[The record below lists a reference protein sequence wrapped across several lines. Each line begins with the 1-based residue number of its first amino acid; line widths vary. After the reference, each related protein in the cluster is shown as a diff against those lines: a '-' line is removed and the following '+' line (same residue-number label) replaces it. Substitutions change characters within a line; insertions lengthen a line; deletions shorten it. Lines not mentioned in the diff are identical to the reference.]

1 MAGAQSVSVVLDASA
16 TLAIV
21 FEEEGAEIAIAES
34 AGALLSAVNLD
45 EVLHKSARRGIAITD
60 VEKQLGKLG
69 LIIVPFDIVQARL
82 SSGLHPRVDRT
93 GTSFADRAC
102 LALGLSTGR
111 QVLTSDGKWLE
122 LDLGI
127 DIRLIR

>member
-1 MAGAQSVSVVLDASA
+1 MAGAKSVSVVLDASA

-45 EVLHKSARRGIAITD
+45 EVLHKSARRGIAMAD

-69 LIIVPFDIVQARL
+69 VIIVPFDIVQARL
-82 SSGLHPRVDRT
+82 SSGLHSRVDRT
-93 GTSFADRAC
+93 GTSFADRTC